1 MLLISKFKFILKS
14 FEYIIAIG
22 KAGLLTTTPVVQR
35 ILDLQEFFDLNL
47 NKKYENICKKIFL
60 LVILISVF
68 QLRAQEKPLNLNK
81 PEREAWFTDLGFGM
95 FIHWSVDVQLG
106 MVISYSMVGASDD
119 LDLLY

>member
-1 MLLISKFKFILKS
+1 VLLISKFKFILKS